1 MRVPSDTQ
9 AGAGPADWR
18 ALPAGEG
25 QSQLRSS
32 SLRSEAVGLGVLGN
46 SGATTHT
53 QDVSLKRRAGSPER
67 PAFAAR
73 DGASKTPGSGTS
85 CVWGGAAK
93 YQPARNRKPR
103 SMQRPV
109 NWRETRGQETK
120 NRALGPVSEDGGE
133 DGDRTHDL
141 IDANDALSQLSYP
154 PTEGPRIIRSHR
166 ARG

>member
-1 MRVPSDTQ
+1 MK
-9 AGAGPADWR
+9 W
-18 ALPAGEG
+18 
-25 QSQLRSS
+25 
-32 SLRSEAVGLGVLGN
+32 
-46 SGATTHT
+46 
-53 QDVSLKRRAGSPER
+53 RAGSPER
-67 PAFAAR
+67 PAFAAM

-103 SMQRPV
+103 SVQRPV

-154 PTEGPRIIRSHR
+154 PTGLMDDTTRDRGWQKSHSCGIHFSQPV
-166 ARG
+166 A